1 VSTIPEDLL
10 YTAAHEYVRFRPRR
24 TGRCRQS
31 PTTRRA
37 PWGDIIYVDL
47 PKVGTTVTT
56 SSVCGT
62 LEAVKAVSEL
72 FSPVTGEVV
81 AVNDQV
87 TAEPAV
93 LNRDPYGAGWMLRI
107 RVANPASRDG
117 LLSASQYA
125 KLVGE

>member
-10 YTAAHEYVRFRPRR
+10 YTAAHEWVRFGANGVADVGI
-24 TGRCRQS
+24 TDYAQS
-31 PTTRRA
+31 A
-37 PWGDIIYVDL
+37 LGDIIYVDL
-47 PKVGTTVTT
+47 PKIGAAVTT

-81 AVNDQV
+81 AINDKV
-87 TAEPAV
+87 VSEPAV
-93 LNRDPYGAGWMLRI
+93 LNRDPYGDGWMLRV
-107 RVANPASRDG
+107 RVADPASRNG
-117 LLSASQYA
+117 LLSPTEYK

>member
-10 YTAAHEYVRFRPRR
+10 YTAAHEYVRFRPDGLADVGI
-24 TGRCRQS
+24 TDYAQG
-31 PTTRRA
+31 A
-37 PWGDIIYVDL
+37 LGDIIYVDL

-93 LNRDPYGAGWMLRI
+93 LNRDPYGAGWMLRV

-117 LLSASQYA
+117 LLSAAQYA